1 MKKILLTMVAILS
14 LTAVQAQESDNKQQ
28 AQFRGPRQITPEQMA
43 DRMAND
49 LKLTDEQKTKVLALN
64 KEYEKVIAGPQMR
77 GPRPQR
83 PDGESGATAQNGQQR
98 PERPQMTEEQR
109 EQMQKEM
116 QQRMEQR
123 QEYEKKLK
131 EILTEDQYKKYQES
145 RPQRRGFG
153 GPGRPGGPRR
163 GFGGFSDFQSVLLK
177 DIIPMV
183 EKNYRVI
190 ADTEHRALA
199 GLSMGGMQTHMITL
213 ANPTT
218 FAYVGM
224 FSGGTFNTDELKDA
238 TDFKKTNKVLFMSCG
253 SRENRMGVDKAAED
267 LRAIGINAHSYVS
280 PETAHEWQT
289 WRRSLYQFAQLLF
302 K

>member
-116 QQRMEQR
+116 QQ
-123 QEYEKKLK
+123 Y
-131 EILTEDQYKKYQES
+131 
-145 RPQRRGFG
+145 
-153 GPGRPGGPRR
+153 PG
-163 GFGGFSDFQSVLLK
+163 V
-177 DIIPMV
+177 
-183 EKNYRVI
+183 
-190 ADTEHRALA
+190 
-199 GLSMGGMQTHMITL
+199 
-213 ANPTT
+213 
-218 FAYVGM
+218 
-224 FSGGTFNTDELKDA
+224 
-238 TDFKKTNKVLFMSCG
+238 
-253 SRENRMGVDKAAED
+253 
-267 LRAIGINAHSYVS
+267 
-280 PETAHEWQT
+280 
-289 WRRSLYQFAQLLF
+289 
-302 K
+302 

>member
-28 AQFRGPRQITPEQMA
+28 AQFRGPRQITPEQMTE
-43 DRMAND
+43 RMAND

-64 KEYEKVIAGPQMR
+64 KEYEKVIAGPGMR

-83 PDGESGATAQNGQQR
+83 PDGESGATAQNGQQ
-98 PERPQMTEEQR
+98 RPQMTEEQR

-153 GPGRPGGPRR
+153 GPGRPGRR
-163 GFGGFSDFQSVLLK
+163 GGFGGQ
-177 DIIPMV
+177 
-183 EKNYRVI
+183 
-190 ADTEHRALA
+190 
-199 GLSMGGMQTHMITL
+199 GG
-213 ANPTT
+213 P
-218 FAYVGM
+218 
-224 FSGGTFNTDELKDA
+224 
-238 TDFKKTNKVLFMSCG
+238 
-253 SRENRMGVDKAAED
+253 R
-267 LRAIGINAHSYVS
+267 
-280 PETAHEWQT
+280 P
-289 WRRSLYQFAQLLF
+289 QF
-302 K
+302 

>member
-83 PDGESGATAQNGQQR
+83 PDGESGATAHNGQQR

-153 GPGRPGGPRR
+153 GPGRPGRR
-163 GFGGFSDFQSVLLK
+163 GGFGGQ
-177 DIIPMV
+177 
-183 EKNYRVI
+183 
-190 ADTEHRALA
+190 
-199 GLSMGGMQTHMITL
+199 GGPH
-213 ANPTT
+213 P
-218 FAYVGM
+218 
-224 FSGGTFNTDELKDA
+224 
-238 TDFKKTNKVLFMSCG
+238 
-253 SRENRMGVDKAAED
+253 
-267 LRAIGINAHSYVS
+267 
-280 PETAHEWQT
+280 
-289 WRRSLYQFAQLLF
+289 QF
-302 K
+302 